1 MRSIANIMMAITGIL
16 LFPWFAFGQTDPAP
30 PDRQPVIPS
39 LESPS
44 RNASAAEPRAI
55 GNFQLPQNAGQQWV
69 EYDLRPYTNT
79 LKNVERP
86 QQAIID
92 WIIRETGTDVWFN
105 EPVGILTADK
115 TTLRVYHTASMQK
128 RVAQIYE
135 RFVNG
140 VSEPQVFG
148 LRMLTVSNPQWR
160 SRAVGLMRSVPSQS
174 AGVQAWLMPKENGA
188 IFLSQLRERGDARE
202 LQAAEIP
209 LFNGQLQHLEQLRS
223 RNYLKEYARN
233 TASPFPPYTPASDT
247 IQEGFRLQ
255 ISSLMNLD
263 GKSADLMLKCEID
276 QVERLNPV
284 SIDLPMGVNQ
294 TQAVQIEVPQLVS
307 WRLQERFQWPTNQVL
322 LLSCGVVA
330 APGGPVDNSLFGNPP
345 SLLGLNRILPTAG
358 QRTDALLW
366 IEYKGPMSSQLT
378 PSGPIAPA
386 SGTASAPTT
395 GTISRG
401 RY

>member
-16 LFPWFAFGQTDPAP
+16 LFPRFAFGQSDPAA

-44 RNASAAEPRAI
+44 RNTSAAEPRAL

-79 LKNVERP
+79 LKNVDRP
-86 QQAIID
+86 QQAVID

-105 EPVGILTADK
+105 EPVGVLTADK

-148 LRMLTVSNPQWR
+148 LRLLTVSNPQWR
-160 SRAVGLMRSVPSQS
+160 SRAVGLMRSVPSQT

-233 TASPFPPYTPASDT
+233 TASPFPPYTPVSDM

-284 SIDLPMGVNQ
+284 KIDLPMGANPSQ
-294 TQAVQIEVPQLVS
+294 PVQIEVPQLVS
-307 WRLQERFQWPTNQVL
+307 WRLQERFQWPTDQVL

-330 APGGPVDNSLFGNPP
+330 APGGPVDNSLIGNPP
-345 SLLGLNRILPTAG
+345 TLLGLNRILPTAG

-366 IEYKGPMSSQLT
+366 VEYKGPISSQLI

-386 SGTASAPTT
+386 SGTAAAPIN
-395 GTISRG
+395 GSISRG

>member
-1 MRSIANIMMAITGIL
+1 MRPIAKFLMVLVGIL
-16 LFPWFAFGQTDPAP
+16 TYPSFVFGQAEPAP
-30 PDRQPVIPS
+30 QDRPPVIPS

-44 RNASAAEPRAI
+44 RNTSAVEPRAL

-86 QQAIID
+86 QQAVID

-115 TTLRVYHTASMQK
+115 ATLRVYHTASMQK

-160 SRAVGLMRSVPSQS
+160 SRAIGLMRSVPSQS

-209 LFNGQLQHLEQLRS
+209 LYNGQLQHLEQLRS

-233 TASPFPPYTPASDT
+233 TASPFPPYTPVSDT

-284 SIDLPMGVNQ
+284 KIDLAMGPNQ
-294 TQAVQIEVPQLVS
+294 SQSVQIEVPQLVS

-330 APGGPVDNSLFGNPP
+330 APGGPVDNSLAGNPP
-345 SLLGLNRILPTAG
+345 TLLGLNRILPTVG

-366 IEYKGPMSSQLT
+366 VEYKGPISSQLV

-386 SGTASAPTT
+386 TGTASVPTN
-395 GTISRG
+395 GSISRG

>member
-1 MRSIANIMMAITGIL
+1 MRPIAKFLMVLVGIL
-16 LFPWFAFGQTDPAP
+16 TYPSFVFGQAEPAP
-30 PDRQPVIPS
+30 QDRPPVIPS

-44 RNASAAEPRAI
+44 RNTSAVEPRAL

-86 QQAIID
+86 QQAVID

-115 TTLRVYHTASMQK
+115 ATLRVYHTASMQK

-160 SRAVGLMRSVPSQS
+160 SRAIGLMRSVPSQS

-209 LFNGQLQHLEQLRS
+209 LYNGQLQHLEQLRS

-233 TASPFPPYTPASDT
+233 TSSPFPPYTPVSDT

-284 SIDLPMGVNQ
+284 KIDLAMGPNQ
-294 TQAVQIEVPQLVS
+294 SQSVQIEVPQLVS

-330 APGGPVDNSLFGNPP
+330 APGGPVDNSLAGNPP
-345 SLLGLNRILPTAG
+345 TLLGLNRILPTVG

-366 IEYKGPMSSQLT
+366 VEYKGPISSQLV

-386 SGTASAPTT
+386 SGTASVPANVS
-395 GTISRG
+395 ISRG

>member
-1 MRSIANIMMAITGIL
+1 MRPIAKFLMVLVGIL
-16 LFPWFAFGQTDPAP
+16 TYPSFVFGQAEPAP
-30 PDRQPVIPS
+30 QDRPPVIPS

-44 RNASAAEPRAI
+44 RNNAAVEPRAL

-86 QQAIID
+86 QQAVID

-115 TTLRVYHTASMQK
+115 ATLRVYHTASMQK

-160 SRAVGLMRSVPSQS
+160 SRAIGLMRSVPSQS

-209 LFNGQLQHLEQLRS
+209 LYNGQLQHLEQLRS

-233 TASPFPPYTPASDT
+233 TSSPFPPYTPVSDT

-284 SIDLPMGVNQ
+284 KIDLAMGPNQ
-294 TQAVQIEVPQLVS
+294 SQSVQIEVPQLVS

-330 APGGPVDNSLFGNPP
+330 APGGPVDNSLAGNPP
-345 SLLGLNRILPTAG
+345 TLLGLNRILPTVG

-366 IEYKGPMSSQLT
+366 VEYKGPISSQLV

-386 SGTASAPTT
+386 SGTASVPTN
-395 GTISRG
+395 GSISRG